1 MIPDIIVNGGNITVR
16 PIPDNNN
23 INVRMR
29 NVRDIRVINTG
40 VREIADNRV
49 WLRQQPNAIPQNVPV
64 TTRIGTPIVN
74 MPGCV
79 KAHKENAKNP
89 ANRNK
94 MLVDNDP
101 EGNVVLCDGG
111 MPYFQPPDY
120 DYRDLTWRTIYGDAP
135 VAEGIDTGDP
145 PPPPNTPET
154 PGAPRTPPTTKE
166 DVPCPPPNARR
177 EGDLNQAG
185 TEKVTGY
192 ELQRD
197 PNNYEQFI
205 CVTLWEDISFAE
217 RYLPSVN
224 VITTTAG
231 IAAVA
236 TTSALLAKPLAD
248 LLLKVIK
255 PAVKKALAKVQKLMG
270 KKEKILSLQERKL
283 KQKEANA
290 AVKAARLLKGK

>member
-40 VREIADNRV
+40 VREIADNRI

-79 KAHKENAKNP
+79 KAHKENAENP
-89 ANRNK
+89 ANKNK

-101 EGNVVLCDGG
+101 EGNIVLCDGG

-120 DYRDLTWRTIYGDAP
+120 DYRDLSWRTIYGDAP
-135 VAEGIDTGDP
+135 VAEGIDTGEP
-145 PPPPNTPET
+145 PPPPNTPDT
-154 PGAPRTPPTTKE
+154 PGAPTTPPTTKE
-166 DVPCPPPNARR
+166 DVPCPPANARR

-224 VITTTAG
+224 V
-231 IAAVA
+231 
-236 TTSALLAKPLAD
+236 
-248 LLLKVIK
+248 
-255 PAVKKALAKVQKLMG
+255 
-270 KKEKILSLQERKL
+270 LSLIHI
-283 KQKEANA
+283 
-290 AVKAARLLKGK
+290 

>member
-1 MIPDIIVNGGNITVR
+1 MIPDIIINGGNITVR
-16 PIPDNNN
+16 PIRDNNN
-23 INVRMR
+23 IDVRMR

-40 VREIADNRV
+40 VREIADNRI

-79 KAHKENAKNP
+79 KAHKENAENP
-89 ANRNK
+89 ANKNK

-120 DYRDLTWRTIYGDAP
+120 DYRDLSWRTIYGDAP
-135 VAEGIDTGDP
+135 VAEGIDTGEP
-145 PPPPNTPET
+145 PPPPNTPDT
-154 PGAPRTPPTTKE
+154 PGAPTTPSTTKE

-205 CVTLWEDISFAE
+205 CVTLWEDISFTE

-255 PAVKKALAKVQKLMG
+255 PAVKKALAKIQKLMG

>member
-1 MIPDIIVNGGNITVR
+1 
-16 PIPDNNN
+16 
-23 INVRMR
+23 
-29 NVRDIRVINTG
+29 
-40 VREIADNRV
+40 
-49 WLRQQPNAIPQNVPV
+49 
-64 TTRIGTPIVN
+64 

-120 DYRDLTWRTIYGDAP
+120 DYRDLSWRTIYGDAP

-255 PAVKKALAKVQKLMG
+255 PVVKKALAKVQKLMG

>member
-16 PIPDNNN
+16 PIRDNNN
-23 INVRMR
+23 IDVRMR

-40 VREIADNRV
+40 VREIADNRI

-79 KAHKENAKNP
+79 KAHKENAENP
-89 ANRNK
+89 ANKNK

-120 DYRDLTWRTIYGDAP
+120 DYRDLSWRTIYGDAP
-135 VAEGIDTGDP
+135 VAEGIDTGEP
-145 PPPPNTPET
+145 PPPPNTPDT
-154 PGAPRTPPTTKE
+154 PGAPTTPSTTKE

-197 PNNYEQFI
+197 LF
-205 CVTLWEDISFAE
+205 V
-217 RYLPSVN
+217 
-224 VITTTAG
+224 
-231 IAAVA
+231 
-236 TTSALLAKPLAD
+236 
-248 LLLKVIK
+248 
-255 PAVKKALAKVQKLMG
+255 
-270 KKEKILSLQERKL
+270 
-283 KQKEANA
+283 
-290 AVKAARLLKGK
+290 

>member
-16 PIPDNNN
+16 PIRDNNN
-23 INVRMR
+23 IDVRMR

-40 VREIADNRV
+40 VREIADNRI

-79 KAHKENAKNP
+79 KAHKENAENP
-89 ANRNK
+89 ANKNK

-120 DYRDLTWRTIYGDAP
+120 DYRDLSWRTIYGDAP
-135 VAEGIDTGDP
+135 VAEGIDTGEP
-145 PPPPNTPET
+145 PPPPTTPDT
-154 PGAPRTPPTTKE
+154 PGAPTTPSTTKE

-205 CVTLWEDISFAE
+205 CVTLWEDISFTE

-255 PAVKKALAKVQKLMG
+255 PAVKKALAKIQKLMG

>member
-40 VREIADNRV
+40 IREIADNRI
-49 WLRQQPNAIPQNVPV
+49 WLRQQPDAIPQNVPV

-120 DYRDLTWRTIYGDAP
+120 DY
-135 VAEGIDTGDP
+135 
-145 PPPPNTPET
+145 
-154 PGAPRTPPTTKE
+154 
-166 DVPCPPPNARR
+166 
-177 EGDLNQAG
+177 
-185 TEKVTGY
+185 
-192 ELQRD
+192 
-197 PNNYEQFI
+197 
-205 CVTLWEDISFAE
+205 
-217 RYLPSVN
+217 
-224 VITTTAG
+224 
-231 IAAVA
+231 
-236 TTSALLAKPLAD
+236 
-248 LLLKVIK
+248 
-255 PAVKKALAKVQKLMG
+255 
-270 KKEKILSLQERKL
+270 
-283 KQKEANA
+283 
-290 AVKAARLLKGK
+290 

>member
-16 PIPDNNN
+16 PIRDNNN
-23 INVRMR
+23 IDVRMR

-40 VREIADNRV
+40 VREIADNRI

-79 KAHKENAKNP
+79 KAHKENAENP
-89 ANRNK
+89 ANKNK

-135 VAEGIDTGDP
+135 VAEGIDTGEP
-145 PPPPNTPET
+145 PPPPNTPDT
-154 PGAPRTPPTTKE
+154 PGAPTTPSTTKE

-205 CVTLWEDISFAE
+205 CVTLWEDISFTE

-255 PAVKKALAKVQKLMG
+255 PAVKKALAKIQKLMG

>member
-1 MIPDIIVNGGNITVR
+1 MIPDIIVNGINVTVR
-16 PIPDNNN
+16 EIRDNDN
-23 INVRMR
+23 IDIRMN
-29 NVRDIRVINTG
+29 NVRDIRVVNSGI
-40 VREIADNRV
+40 RQIADNRI
-49 WLRQQPNAIPQNVPV
+49 WLRQQPNTIPQNVPV
-64 TTRIGTPIVN
+64 TTRIGTPVVN

-101 EGNVVLCDGG
+101 EGNVVLCDNG
-111 MPYFQPPDY
+111 MPYYNPPDY
-120 DYRDLTWRTIYGDAP
+120 DYRDLNWRTIYGDAP
-135 VAEGIDTGDP
+135 IAEGIDTGGP
-145 PPPPNTPET
+145 PPPPDTPST
-154 PGAPRTPPTTKE
+154 PGAPRTPSTTKE

-255 PAVKKALAKVQKLMG
+255 PVVKKTLAKVQKMLG

-290 AVKAARLLKGK
+290 AVKAARLLKGS

>member
-16 PIPDNNN
+16 PIRDNNN
-23 INVRMR
+23 IDVRMR

-40 VREIADNRV
+40 VREIADNRI

-79 KAHKENAKNP
+79 KAHKENAENP
-89 ANRNK
+89 ANKNK

-120 DYRDLTWRTIYGDAP
+120 DYRDLSWRTIYGDAP
-135 VAEGIDTGDP
+135 VAEGIDTGEP
-145 PPPPNTPET
+145 PPPPNTPDT
-154 PGAPRTPPTTKE
+154 PGAPTTPSTTKE

-205 CVTLWEDISFAE
+205 CVTLWEDISFTE

-255 PAVKKALAKVQKLMG
+255 PAVKKALAKIQKLMG

>member
-16 PIPDNNN
+16 PIRDNNN
-23 INVRMR
+23 IDVRMR

-40 VREIADNRV
+40 VREIADNRI

-79 KAHKENAKNP
+79 KAHKENAENP
-89 ANRNK
+89 ANKNK

-101 EGNVVLCDGG
+101 EGNIVLCDGG

-120 DYRDLTWRTIYGDAP
+120 DYRDLSWRTIYGDAP
-135 VAEGIDTGDP
+135 VAEGIDTGEP
-145 PPPPNTPET
+145 PPPPNTPDT
-154 PGAPRTPPTTKE
+154 PGAPTTPSTTKE
-166 DVPCPPPNARR
+166 DVPCPPANARR

-248 LLLKVIK
+248 LLLKIVK
-255 PAVKKALAKVQKLMG
+255 PAVKKMIGKIQKMMG
-270 KKEKILSLQERKL
+270 KKPPVLSLDQRRL

-290 AVKAARLLKGK
+290 AVKAARLLKGS